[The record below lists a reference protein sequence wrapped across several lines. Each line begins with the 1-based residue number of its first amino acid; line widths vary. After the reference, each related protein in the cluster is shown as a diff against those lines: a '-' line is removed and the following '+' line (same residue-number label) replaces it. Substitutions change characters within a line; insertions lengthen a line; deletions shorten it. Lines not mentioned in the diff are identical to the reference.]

1 MTAPEMD
8 FVVLTKGHKNF
19 SIIDQDLNVVP
30 TEGVQSTLAPGP
42 KLLSRIE
49 RFGITQ
55 DDITWSDEQEPI
67 VLRSTKTPGKEV
79 AEAVEYTDTQQ
90 TDTLRAEMNR
100 INASLAKADISC
112 NYYNTNPNDR
122 YLRRIFNNNTF
133 DQGGRLYGGF
143 WQRLMSEIRYEHIR
157 INKDTIAECD
167 YGQMSIL
174 LLYAEAEAQDQLP
187 EGDLYDLSAYGIP
200 RVCRPGIKKVM
211 QAIINS
217 PDTPKRLPKGSRKHI
232 PTTIS
237 LKDILNAIEQKHFV
251 IYPLMNSNRGM
262 QLFRKESDMLVDVLL
277 TLQKHDVV
285 ALPIHDAVLVADED
299 KETAVRVMKD
309 VFKEHTGIT
318 PEVTH

>member
-1 MTAPEMD
+1 
-8 FVVLTKGHKNF
+8 
-19 SIIDQDLNVVP
+19 VP

-49 RFGITQ
+49 RFGVTQ

-90 TDTLRAEMNR
+90 TNTLRAEMNS
-100 INASLAKADISC
+100 INAYLAQADISC
-112 NYYNTNPNDR
+112 KYHNTNPNDR

-157 INKDTIAECD
+157 INNDMIAECD
-167 YGQMSIL
+167 YGQMSIV
-174 LLYAEAEAQDQLP
+174 LLYAEAEAQYQFP
-187 EGDLYDLSAYGIP
+187 EGDLYDLSAHGIP
-200 RVCRPGIKKVM
+200 QECRPGIKKVM

-217 PDTPKRLPKGSRKHI
+217 PDTLKRLPNGARKHI
-232 PTTIS
+232 PTTIR
-237 LKDILNAIEQKHFV
+237 LKDILSAIEWKHPV
-251 IYPLMNSNRGM
+251 IYPLMNSNRDM
-262 QLFRKESDMLVDVLL
+262 QLFRKESDTRVDVLL
-277 TLQKHDVV
+277 TLREHDVV

-299 KETAVRVMKD
+299 KETAVRVMKE
-309 VFKEHTGIT
+309 VFRDHTGIT